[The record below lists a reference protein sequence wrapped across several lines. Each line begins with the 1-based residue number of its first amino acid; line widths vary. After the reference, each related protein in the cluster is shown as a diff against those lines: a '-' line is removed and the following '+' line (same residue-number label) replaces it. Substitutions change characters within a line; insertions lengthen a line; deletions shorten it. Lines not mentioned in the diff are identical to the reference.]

1 MIWVNIGIIALA
13 AVALVFYLIE
23 KIKAYSV
30 KSVLIKAFVSAL
42 FMVVAVF
49 SAYYNG
55 GRVMNIFIIL
65 GLLFGLSGDI
75 WLDLKY
81 VYPKD
86 DKIYSYAG
94 FIVFGVGHILFI
106 TGMYLQFF
114 NGAHFLYVLI
124 PILAA
129 IVIAIVNQFLAKPL
143 KLDFKDM
150 KWMAF
155 AYSITLFALPLCVAS
170 LLIVNGWNCTTL
182 LMMFIGGILFAI
194 SDLVLSGTYFGEG
207 HEKPID
213 FILNYLT
220 YYPAQFVIAFS
231 LFFLL

>member
-1 MIWVNIGIIALA
+1 MWINIGIIAVA
-13 AVALVFYLIE
+13 AIALVFYVIE
-23 KIKAYSV
+23 KCKKYSI
-30 KSVLIKAFVSAL
+30 KSVLIKTFVSIL
-42 FMVVAVF
+42 FMVVAVY
-49 SAYYNG
+49 SSYANG
-55 GRVMNIFIIL
+55 GHVMNNFIIL
-65 GLLFGLSGDI
+65 GLLFGLTGDI

-81 VYPKD
+81 VYPES

-94 FIVFGVGHILFI
+94 FIVFGIGHILFI

-124 PILAA
+124 PLLIAV
-129 IVIAIVNQFLAKPL
+129 VIAVVNQFLAKPL

-150 KWMAF
+150 KLIAF
-155 AYSITLFALPLCVAS
+155 IYSIMLFSLPLCAAS
-170 LLIVNGWNCTTL
+170 LLIANGWNCTTL

-220 YYPAQFVIAFS
+220 YYGAQFVIAFS
-231 LFFLL
+231 LLYLG